1 MEKDQLKV
9 IIIIIIEDILSNF
22 FEYVTYKKLL
32 INIIYTEKITSSAVV
47 RQNKA

>member
-32 INIIYTEKITSSAVV
+32 INIIYAEKITSSAIV